1 MLLNVLSFGFGRL
14 ELSFTED
21 VIKSREGKKAGN
33 WHSPHVAP
41 SYIWPFD
48 PG

>member
-1 MLLNVLSFGFGRL
+1 MLFSVLSFDFGRL

-21 VIKSREGKKAGN
+21 IIKSREGKKAGD

-41 SYIWPFD
+41 SYI
-48 PG
+48 